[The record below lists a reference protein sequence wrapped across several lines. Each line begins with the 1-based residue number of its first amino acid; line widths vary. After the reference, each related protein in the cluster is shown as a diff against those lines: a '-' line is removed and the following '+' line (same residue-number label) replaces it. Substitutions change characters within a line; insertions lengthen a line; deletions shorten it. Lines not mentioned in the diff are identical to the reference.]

1 MNYIKHLN
9 QVFAMMD
16 KCPHIKAIHISL
28 YVALFRFWNRSRF
41 KNPISIN
48 RMEMMQMSKIGSP
61 NTYSKT
67 LKELEL
73 YGFIRYHPSFD
84 AQKGSTVHLYTF
96 DTGTCTLPVSKM
108 IPYNKHINNTIYNK
122 GEEEF
127 SESENQNNNPMNKFT
142 PPPIE
147 HIQIYFQQKGHDTE
161 QANRFYNYYESIGWK
176 VGGKTTMKDWKA
188 AARNWILNIP
198 RYHQTHDKTTPTK
211 NTSQQTKPPK
221 NNFSGQNYN
230 EPL

>member
-9 QVFAMMD
+9 QVLAMMD
-16 KCPHIKAIHISL
+16 NSPHIKAIHISL

-41 KNPISIN
+41 KNTISIN
-48 RMEMMQMSKIGSP
+48 RKEMMQMSKIGST

-67 LKELEL
+67 LKELEM
-73 YGFIRYHPSFD
+73 YGLIRYHPSHD
-84 AQKGSTVHLYTF
+84 SQKGSKVNMFTF
-96 DTGTCTLPVSKM
+96 DTSTCSLL
-108 IPYNKHINNTIYNK
+108 IPYNKHINNTHYNK
-122 GEEEF
+122 EDKIS
-127 SESENQNNNPMNKFT
+127 SESEIQKDNTMNNFT

-147 HIQIYFQQKGHDTE
+147 HIKIYFQQKGHNTE

>member
-1 MNYIKHLN
+1 
-9 QVFAMMD
+9 MMD
-16 KCPHIKAIHISL
+16 KCPHIRAIHISL
-28 YVALFRFWNRSRF
+28 YVALFRLWNKYRF
-41 KNPISIN
+41 KNPVSIN
-48 RMEMMQMSKIGSP
+48 RNEMMQMSKIGSA
-61 NTYSKT
+61 NTYTKA

-73 YGFIRYHPSFD
+73 YGFIRYFPSFD
-84 AQKGSTVHLYTF
+84 AQKGSTIHLYTF
-96 DTGTCTLPVSKM
+96 DKGTCTLPLSKV
-108 IPYNKHINNTIYNK
+108 IPSNKHINNNIYNRDK
-122 GEEEF
+122 EEF
-127 SESENQNNNPMNKFT
+127 SESENQDNNPMNKFT

-161 QANRFYNYYESIGWK
+161 QANRFHNYYESIGWK

-198 RYHQTHDKTTPTK
+198 RYHQTQDKATPTK